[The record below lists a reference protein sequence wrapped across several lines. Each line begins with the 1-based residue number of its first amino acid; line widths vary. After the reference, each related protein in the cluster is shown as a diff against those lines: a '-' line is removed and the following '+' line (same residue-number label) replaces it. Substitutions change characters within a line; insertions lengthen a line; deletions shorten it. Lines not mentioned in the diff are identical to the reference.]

1 MYKVGDRY
9 IHFTKYGSVNKGEV
23 KSYGERKVIDTE
35 NCVEYLK
42 PYIITT
48 KNIVLELDGSD
59 GMIFKVE
66 NEYTIEECKKMSMTI
81 QKMVEYKNKKV
92 QEHREG
98 VDL

>member
-1 MYKVGDRY
+1 MFKVGDRY
-9 IHFTKYGSVNKGEV
+9 IHFTKYGGINKGEV

-42 PYIITT
+42 PYIVTI

-59 GMIFKVE
+59 GMIFKLE

-81 QKMVEYKNKKV
+81 QKMVDYKNKKV
-92 QEHREG
+92 QEYREG
-98 VDL
+98 VEL